1 MGRKLKVMGEVL
13 VGAGRAGYNCAPST
27 VCNEVFVRKDKQKVV
42 GEPIT
47 DEQVAVFLQ
56 SRPFDAND
64 PVEQHMLTKA
74 YRGLRAEDFQRFL
87 AMFCAEGH
95 DINATDAQGRTFLS
109 LVRDHAQAEDYILAL
124 EAAGAR

>member
-1 MGRKLKVMGEVL
+1 M
-13 VGAGRAGYNCAPST
+13 
-27 VCNEVFVRKDKQKVV
+27 RKDKQKVV

-56 SRPFDAND
+56 ARPFDANES
-64 PVEQHMLTKA
+64 VELHILTKA

-87 AMFCAEGH
+87 EMFRAEGY

-109 LVRDHAQAEDYILAL
+109 TLRDHAQAEDYIVAL
-124 EAAGAR
+124 EAIGAR

>member
-1 MGRKLKVMGEVL
+1 M
-13 VGAGRAGYNCAPST
+13 
-27 VCNEVFVRKDKQKVV
+27 RKDKQKVV

-56 SRPFDAND
+56 ARPFNASESAE
-64 PVEQHMLTKA
+64 VHMLTKA

-87 AMFCAEGH
+87 EMFRAEGY
-95 DINATDAQGRTFLS
+95 DINATDSQGRTFLS
-109 LVRDHAQAEDYILAL
+109 TVRDHAQAEEYVVAL